1 MKFNL
6 SRKIDQDK
14 AKDFL
19 NQYIEKKIFIEIK
32 DLTSGSNEQNRYFHL
47 LCGIFG
53 LNYGETVE
61 YVKQQIVKRVI
72 CPDIFKKELV
82 SLKTGEIIIEFR
94 SWSEINK
101 KDRTSVIERFRN
113 SASKD
118 YEIYLPSANEDEFL
132 KFAEIEIEKNNY
144 WL

>member
-14 AKDFL
+14 SKDYL
-19 NQYIEKKIFIEIK
+19 NECIEKKIFVEIK
-32 DLTSGSNEQNRYFHL
+32 DITSGSNEQNRYFHL

-53 LNYGETVE
+53 LNYGETIE

-72 CPDIFKKELV
+72 CPDIFKKEIV
-82 SLKTGEIIIEFR
+82 SLKNGDIIIEYS

-101 KDRTSVIERFRN
+101 KDRSLVIERFRN

-132 KFAEIEIEKNNY
+132 KFAEIEIEKNKK